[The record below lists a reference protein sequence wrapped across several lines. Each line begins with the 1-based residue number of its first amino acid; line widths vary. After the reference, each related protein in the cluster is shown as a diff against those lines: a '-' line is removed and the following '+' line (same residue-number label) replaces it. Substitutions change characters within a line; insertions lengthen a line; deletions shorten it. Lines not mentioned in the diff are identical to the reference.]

1 MKKLTWL
8 LALCLIIL
16 ASCSNKDSFTVEGK
30 FQNAVPQSKVYLY
43 GILNSNSVPID
54 STVLS
59 DEGEFKFTKATKGVD
74 FFKVGANRNEY
85 VIIAKNGDEIKLSA
99 DLNDEAMS
107 YALSGADEADK
118 LQEYNTFHNKI
129 TAKMAAIQASFEKQ
143 VDANPDKRDM
153 IAEQLRPEMAKTTE
167 ELINFILKFAKENP
181 KSLTSFYAMNSLS
194 PSEYEKEFIEYSD
207 NIKSNFNDNA
217 AVTEF
222 LVRMAKLKTVQVGQ
236 QAPAF
241 SMTTIDGKTVN
252 LADFKGKYVLLDF
265 WASWCMPCRQENPNV
280 LKAYNTYKDKNFT
293 VFGLSLDKDPKA
305 WAQAVAADGLTW
317 THASELKDFE
327 GPTVRL
333 YQIEAIPSSFLLDPN
348 GKIIAK
354 NLRGEELNQFLAK
367 HLL

>member
-1 MKKLTWL
+1 MKKLNWL
-8 LALCLIIL
+8 LAICAIIIT
-16 ASCSNKDSFTVEGK
+16 SCGNKDNFTIEGK
-30 FQNAVPQSKVYLY
+30 FKNATPQSKVYLY
-43 GILNSNSVPID
+43 GIVNSNSVAID

-59 DEGEFKFTKATKGVD
+59 KDGEFKFTKATKGVD
-74 FFKVGANRNEY
+74 FFKVGANQNEY
-85 VIIAKNGDEIKLSA
+85 VIIAKNGDQISLSA
-99 DLNDEAMS
+99 DLNDQNMTYE
-107 YALSGADEADK
+107 LSGADEADK
-118 LQEYNTFHNKI
+118 LQEFNTFRNKK
-129 TAKMAAIQASFEKQ
+129 TAQMAGIQANFEKQ
-143 VDANPDKRDM
+143 VDENPDKRDM
-153 IAEQLRPEMAKTTE
+153 IAEQLRPEMIKLTQ
-167 ELINFILKFAKENP
+167 ELTDFILKFAKDNP
-181 KSLTSFYAMNSLS
+181 KSLTSFYAMNSLN
-194 PSEYEKEFIEYSD
+194 PSEYEKEFIDYSD

-241 SMTTIDGKTVN
+241 SMKSIDGKTIN

-280 LKAYNTYKDKNFT
+280 VQAYNTYKDKNFT
-293 VFGLSLDKDPKA
+293 VLGISLDKDPKA
-305 WAQAVAADGLTW
+305 WAQAIQADGLKW
-317 THASELKDFE
+317 THASELMDFE

-333 YQIEAIPSSFLLDPN
+333 YQIEAIPSSFILDPE